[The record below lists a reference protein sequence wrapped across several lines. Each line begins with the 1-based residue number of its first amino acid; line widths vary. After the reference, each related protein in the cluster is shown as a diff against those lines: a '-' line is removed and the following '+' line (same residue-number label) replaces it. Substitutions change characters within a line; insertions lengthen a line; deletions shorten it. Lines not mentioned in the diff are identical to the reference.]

1 MELKIIGGID
11 SIVGFAETSAQA
23 GDVVTIR
30 TQGSYFSQSDL
41 NDPNVLSIKN
51 QITSIMASHVFPL
64 FLNRFSSKD
73 LPEKF
78 VISSVRIELFAD
90 ASKNTITF
98 NKDANILGKFVLAK
112 PKAFKKGD
120 PVFQD
125 DIKGINSIYVKDR
138 ESNSALMLFIS
149 FNGEW
154 YGLLDLI
161 YNRKNASDKHEVAQE
176 YLETAMSN
184 FKNSKFKPFYND
196 LWTAYELLAE
206 STLLLH
212 NTLKLKDSHKKI
224 SKLFKGFCETHNLPY
239 YNDFKQIE
247 SIRTSVRYGPP
258 YKKKSDMEKNALKY
272 MTSLIDFS
280 KYVEGFLKERQV
292 ITKISNSVEMQQ
304 SDILKK

>member
-98 NKDANILGKFVLAK
+98 NKDAKILGKFVLAK

-149 FNGEW
+149 FKGEW